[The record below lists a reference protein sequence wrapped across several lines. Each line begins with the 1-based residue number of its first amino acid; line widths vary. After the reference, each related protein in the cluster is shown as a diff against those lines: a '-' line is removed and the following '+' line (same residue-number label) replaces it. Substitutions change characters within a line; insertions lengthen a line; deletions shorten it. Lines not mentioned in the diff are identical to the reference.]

1 MEKCVC
7 LVSITF
13 LIFMFNSYI
22 KYYASDFKPNGSTV
36 NVNKVIHMSVEEIRV
51 NNGRVLIQHSQK

>member
-1 MEKCVC
+1 
-7 LVSITF
+7 
-13 LIFMFNSYI
+13 MFNSYI